1 MKDLLRELKK
11 YCDDASEQYLDVAQ
25 KSLYGFG
32 KEKERQQEFYHMGI
46 AYGATATIISNIVAE
61 SENKEEML
69 EQIEEMKQ
77 FLHKQMEKQFGLH
90 IGDRC
95 VFNSPYDQYQAR
107 NKQECVITRIID
119 EDDEEHDI
127 SEVGTMYVVR
137 FNDGEEIEAWNE
149 EIHLMKNVLGNEDA

>member
-1 MKDLLRELKK
+1 MM
-11 YCDDASEQYLDVAQ
+11 EQV
-25 KSLYGFG
+25 
-32 KEKERQQEFYHMGI
+32 EK
-46 AYGATATIISNIVAE
+46 
-61 SENKEEML
+61 
-69 EQIEEMKQ
+69 MKQ
-77 FLHKQMEKQFGLH
+77 FLHKQMEKQFWLH

-149 EIHLMKNVLGNEDA
+149 ELHLMKNVLGNEDA